1 MDFQVTRLRCLVK
14 KQLAISWLISLAT
27 FAAADPTLNSLE
39 RTRGPFE
46 GQHILALSIPG
57 QRVTRCA
64 RRIHEW
70 WAWRCVL
77 LTFRRHS
84 LLLPLSSDRSF
95 PDRRGLFS
103 ERGLSVLQSEFVW
116 VWLPSIVF
124 AILAFAI
131 RRLFERSTGLSDR
144 SINR

>member
-14 KQLAISWLISLAT
+14 KQLAIVWLISLAT
-27 FAAADPTLNSLE
+27 FAAVDPTLNSLQ
-39 RTRGPFE
+39 RAKGAFE

-95 PDRRGLFS
+95 PDRRGFFL
-103 ERGLSVLQSEFVW
+103 RARPIRAAKLIGLG
-116 VWLPSIVF
+116 
-124 AILAFAI
+124 LAPFD
-131 RRLFERSTGLSDR
+131 RFCYSGVCDSTPV
-144 SINR
+144 

>member
-14 KQLAISWLISLAT
+14 KQLAIVWLISLAT
-27 FAAADPTLNSLE
+27 FAAVDPTLNSLQ
-39 RTRGPFE
+39 RAKGAFE

-57 QRVTRCA
+57 QRVTRYA

-84 LLLPLSSDRSF
+84 LFLPLSSDRSF
-95 PDRRGLFS
+95 PDRRGFFS

-131 RRLFERSTGLSDR
+131 RRL
-144 SINR
+144 